1 MSNISDPKSF
11 VFAFNEAS
19 ACMTLN
25 ESVRRLDVDERA
37 LFRIADVLNER
48 GQKRFINLARNSQD
62 ARISI
67 PLYAGNGLVFKII
80 PESYADS
87 SKTELFKLPAIT
99 VDHVQGRD
107 TSFLIK
113 SYPWVA
119 GGGVTSQDIE
129 SLREKLH
136 SVGLEFNTQDDKP
149 RNIHRLPD
157 KDRTLVCI
165 DEDIYHGKLNNTDL
179 AQAWVDYVHDIF
191 PIYQRAELPRQDT
204 NQDFSYYSIH
214 DKSAELK
221 TFRPDRVVND
231 AVLDTEQ
238 GVSVQEKQSFSRR
251 FANLLHLDF

>member
-1 MSNISDPKSF
+1 
-11 VFAFNEAS
+11 
-19 ACMTLN
+19 MTLN
-25 ESVRRLDVDERA
+25 ESVRRLDVDEQA
-37 LFRIADVLNER
+37 LYKIADVLNER
-48 GQKRFINLARNSQD
+48 GQRRFVNLARNSQD

-99 VDHVQGRD
+99 VDRVDGRD
-107 TSFLIK
+107 ASFLVK

-136 SVGLEFNTQDDKP
+136 SVGLEFNAQDDKP

-179 AQAWVDYVHDIF
+179 AQAWVEYVHDIF
-191 PIYQRAELPRQDT
+191 PIYQRAELPRQDMSQ
-204 NQDFSYYSIH
+204 NFSFYSIH
-214 DKSAELK
+214 DKAAEQRS
-221 TFRPDRVVND
+221 FRPDRVLSDSVF
-231 AVLDTEQ
+231 DTQ
-238 GVSVQEKQSFSRR
+238 GTVQTPQKQSLGRR